1 MFLDN
6 LIFTQLAP
14 SRGSDRLPLAP
25 DFSRPT
31 ESPFLGLSNSP
42 FRDVMWN
49 LGSVFFREKTWRW
62 KHIYIYITYYM
73 YVHIG
78 YTYIHIYI
86 YIRIYTYVSYWHVFY
101 IQYIWMSQSQL
112 HILNLLP
119 VNWREKSST
128 TTFRTWKPICQS
140 SQGTSTHLRRVKKW
154 SQTDPFFWCIF
165 LASHVSFL
173 GVLNLAN

>member
-31 ESPFLGLSNSP
+31 ESPFLGPSNSP

-49 LGSVFFREKTWRW
+49 LGSVFFREKTWRC

-86 YIRIYTYVSYWHVFY
+86 YGYIHMYHIDMYSIYSIYGCHNLNYTSWIYFQWIGGKNHQRRPFGPGSR
-101 IQYIWMSQSQL
+101 SA
-112 HILNLLP
+112 NLLKARALTWGGWKNGP
-119 VNWREKSST
+119 K
-128 TTFRTWKPICQS
+128 RT
-140 SQGTSTHLRRVKKW
+140 H
-154 SQTDPFFWCIF
+154 FFGAFSWPAMWVF
-165 LASHVSFL
+165 WGS
-173 GVLNLAN
+173 